1 MSDEPIN
8 SFTFDEVYICDSS
21 DIDSIKEHK
30 KKNSDTLNYTNIS
43 NKNIYNLKL
52 PNQENYAYVL
62 EENKSLFIPI
72 TFDVDLPH
80 LKYVNKMMHLYKDG
94 ILNRISSG
102 NSFSITSGE
111 MAIIFTH
118 QHRAKP
124 EYEIIR
130 YEAPKI
136 ECKVFKYSDKS
147 YENNYKLF
155 QTIRQDEDDLG
166 KEEVA
171 MNEKDISDEEK
182 KRMSDDIYLRIQEL
196 IQYEGEVIS
205 DLEDPNISFLEVE
218 LKKS

>member
-1 MSDEPIN
+1 MNEQDYN
-8 SFTFDEVYICDSS
+8 SKSYNEIFICDSS
-21 DIDSIKEHK
+21 EIDSIKQHK
-30 KKNSDTLNYTNIS
+30 KKNSATLNYTNIS
-43 NKNIYNLKL
+43 NKNIYNLQL
-52 PNQENYAYVL
+52 PNQEMGAYVL

-94 ILNRISSG
+94 SLKRTPSG
-102 NSFSITSGE
+102 NNISVTSGE

-118 QHRAKP
+118 QHGAKP

-171 MNEKDISDEEK
+171 INEMDISNEEK
-182 KRMSDDIYLRIQEL
+182 RNKRDEIQIRLHEL

-205 DLEDPNISFLEVE
+205 DLEDPNICFLEVE
-218 LKKS
+218 LKKI